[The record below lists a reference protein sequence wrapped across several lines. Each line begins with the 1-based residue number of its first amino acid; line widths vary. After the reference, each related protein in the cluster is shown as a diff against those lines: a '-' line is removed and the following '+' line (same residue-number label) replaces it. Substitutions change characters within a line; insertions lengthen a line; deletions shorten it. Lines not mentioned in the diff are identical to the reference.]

1 MEIVKWLGL
10 GLVAL
15 IGLTLASNAALPS
28 ASPAVRTLDETQTA
42 LLRETFHLR
51 ASLGNAVWPGWGDVH
66 IPLLVYNER
75 YAFLTGY
82 AADSPR
88 SEGPPAGWT
97 VVPWDRQAGGAW
109 ERMDDGDVA
118 AAPVYRLELPADG
131 PTPQAFTVRVG
142 NAWVAS
148 LPTHAWMR
156 ISFVRELREQ
166 VPAPL
171 SALLPYRPIVDAFVG
186 GPKRHVFALLH
197 EVFHAFQ
204 GMRTPKRLAD
214 AERVTRWAD
223 QYPWEDPNQER
234 IWDAEVNALADAL
247 TADAD
252 EAAVASVREFLAH
265 RAERRAAFAER
276 SELIAY
282 EQQREWLEGLAK
294 YAELAS
300 WRTAA
305 NDPGY
310 SIPSERRE
318 DLGFVSYAGF
328 EGRWSSEL
336 STLRYQAHSTSDSRW
351 YYSGMAQA
359 FLLDRLRP
367 DWKREI
373 LDEGVFLEDLLRA
386 AVDGMAQAPPR

>member
-1 MEIVKWLGL
+1 MEIVKWLEL

-28 ASPAVRTLDETQTA
+28 ASPSVETLDETQRA
-42 LLRETFHLR
+42 LLAETFRLR
-51 ASLGNAVWPGWGDVH
+51 SSLGDAVWPGWGEVH
-66 IPLLVYNER
+66 IPLLVYNEQ

-82 AADSPR
+82 AAESPR
-88 SEGPPAGWT
+88 DEGPPPGWT
-97 VVPWDRQAGGAW
+97 VVPWDRQTGGAW
-109 ERMDDGDVA
+109 KRMNDGDVA
-118 AAPVYRLELPADG
+118 AGPVYRLDLPADG

-142 NAWVAS
+142 DAWVAT
-148 LPTHAWMR
+148 LPAYAWMR
-156 ISFVRELREQ
+156 ISFVRELRGQ

-197 EVFHAFQ
+197 EAFHAFQ
-204 GMRTPKRLAD
+204 GMRAPESLAD
-214 AERVTRWAD
+214 AERATRWTD
-223 QYPWEDPNQER
+223 QYPWEDPYQER

-252 EAAVASVREFLAH
+252 GAAIASVREFLAH
-265 RAERRAAFAER
+265 RAERRAGFA
-276 SELIAY
+276 
-282 EQQREWLEGLAK
+282 
-294 YAELAS
+294 
-300 WRTAA
+300 
-305 NDPGY
+305 GY
-310 SIPSERRE
+310 S
-318 DLGFVSYAGF
+318 GF

-336 STLRYQAHSTSDSRW
+336 STLRHQAHSTSDSRW

-373 LDEGVFLEDLLRA
+373 LDESVFLEDLLRVT
-386 AVDGMAQAPPR
+386 VDGTAQVPPRQ